1 MPLIVTG
8 HAADRDQRHEGQAYT
23 LQRLATRLYPAH
35 LWQETRGRIFANWQ
49 EAYTLIHI

>member
-1 MPLIVTG
+1 MLRIVIS
-8 HAADRDQRHEGQAYT
+8 AMRVMAYT

-35 LWQETRGRIFANWQ
+35 LWQETRGRIFVNWQ